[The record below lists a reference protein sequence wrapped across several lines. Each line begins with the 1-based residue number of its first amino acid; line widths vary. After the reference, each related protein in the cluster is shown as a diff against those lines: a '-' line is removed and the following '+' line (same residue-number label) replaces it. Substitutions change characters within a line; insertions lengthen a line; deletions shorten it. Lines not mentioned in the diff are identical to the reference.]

1 MHPADIQAELKKR
14 GITQKMIAQ
23 ELGLSE
29 FHVSAVI
36 NYPKARPSDRVFRA
50 IAKKIGRDPWEVFPE
65 YYYRKD
71 QRKPRNLIVR

>member
-23 ELGLSE
+23 ELRLSE

-36 NYPKARPSDRVFRA
+36 NHPDFRPSDRVFRA
-50 IAKKIGRDPWEVFPE
+50 IAEKIGRDHLKLFPE
-65 YYYRKD
+65 YYSRKIK
-71 QRKPRNLIVR
+71 RKKSAAA